1 MGNFGTK
8 PKPKAD
14 TNVPKRPSGNIHC
27 TLSPSPSPTHTQPP
41 IHAACPLPVCSV
53 ELYMS
58 VSLSLYLSLYLSFL
72 CVCVCAVSYYIR
84 ALVTC
89 HLPLGRRVG
98 GAVKASV
105 LKGPVSVLSTWESS
119 IQLDTSITSFW
130 GNGCCP
136 WLSVFLATTSLA
148 APALCPWV
156 HESVSDTNCDDLSTP
171 IAPTASISCGIRLL
185 LGP

>member
-27 TLSPSPSPTHTQPP
+27 TLSPSPPHTHTHLSMLLAPCLS
-41 IHAACPLPVCSV
+41 APLSYVCVSV
-53 ELYMS
+53 S
-58 VSLSLYLSLYLSFL
+58 VSLSVPLLLV

-105 LKGPVSVLSTWESS
+105 LKGPVSVLST
-119 IQLDTSITSFW
+119 
-130 GNGCCP
+130 
-136 WLSVFLATTSLA
+136 
-148 APALCPWV
+148 
-156 HESVSDTNCDDLSTP
+156 
-171 IAPTASISCGIRLL
+171 
-185 LGP
+185 

>member
-1 MGNFGTK
+1 MLLA
-8 PKPKAD
+8 P
-14 TNVPKRPSGNIHC
+14 C
-27 TLSPSPSPTHTQPP
+27 LS
-41 IHAACPLPVCSV
+41 APLSYVCV
-53 ELYMS
+53 CVS
-58 VSLSLYLSLYLSFL
+58 VSLSVPLLLV

-105 LKGPVSVLSTWESS
+105 PKGPVSVLSTWESS

-136 WLSVFLATTSLA
+136 WLSVFLATSSLG

-171 IAPTASISCGIRLL
+171 IAPTASISFEPSRIDSEPLSVRLW
-185 LGP
+185 

>member
-27 TLSPSPSPTHTQPP
+27 TLSLSTTSHTAFPLPAAVALACLLSWAMYVSVSVSVSPSV
-41 IHAACPLPVCSV
+41 PLP
-53 ELYMS
+53 
-58 VSLSLYLSLYLSFL
+58 FL
-72 CVCVCAVSYYIR
+72 LCVCAVSYYIR

-130 GNGCCP
+130 GKGSCP
-136 WLSVFLATTSLA
+136 WLSVFLATSSLSLSFCSWA
-148 APALCPWV
+148 V
-156 HESVSDTNCDDLSTP
+156 SVSARVRVTP
-171 IAPTASISCGIRLL
+171 CRTQIVTT
-185 LGP
+185 

>member
-27 TLSPSPSPTHTQPP
+27 TLSPSPSPTHTH
-41 IHAACPLPVCSV
+41 IHLSMLLAPCLSAPLSYICLCLCLCISLCTSSSCVC
-53 ELYMS
+53 L
-58 VSLSLYLSLYLSFL
+58 
-72 CVCVCAVSYYIR
+72 CVCAVSYYIR

-105 LKGPVSVLSTWESS
+105 LKGPVSVLST
-119 IQLDTSITSFW
+119 
-130 GNGCCP
+130 
-136 WLSVFLATTSLA
+136 
-148 APALCPWV
+148 
-156 HESVSDTNCDDLSTP
+156 
-171 IAPTASISCGIRLL
+171 
-185 LGP
+185 